1 MGTYAMKDAADMVFI
16 SKKTGK
22 PVMYIDYANAT
33 STEWSSSTVY
43 ATKKGANAVSFDGA
57 RSGKL
62 KIDTE
67 LFSLKL
73 LALVAG
79 QDLDEFETNR
89 EGRLFEREVFKLT
102 NDRQIRLSNKSEEG
116 TLSIYKLK
124 ENGDHDGAEIVAE
137 ATGAG
142 AVPMIVRDVAV
153 TATDKA
159 ATITW
164 GAVNGATGY
173 VVYRDGRRV
182 GQVSTTTFNDS
193 DLTAEKEY
201 AYTVQAIN
209 LNGSG
214 AMSARVVVTTPAEGS
229 EAGEAVRATGEAI
242 KEAEATAS
250 FASGVSYKVLD
261 NGLLQLSDGAQVGAK
276 YVVYY
281 VTRVNNART
290 VTVAA
295 NKFAESFEIYANSKI
310 RESATGIDHFA
321 RIHYGNVKPEG
332 SFTFSQSA
340 KEPTS
345 LSINCDVL
353 PDENDNLAVYT
364 FIED

>member
-102 NDRQIRLSNKSEEG
+102 NDRQIRLSSLAEEG
-116 TLSIYKLK
+116 SLNIYKLK

-137 ATGAG
+137 TSGVS

-153 TATDKA
+153 TASAEASTV
-159 ATITW
+159 TW
-164 GAVNGATGY
+164 GAVNGATAY
-173 VVYRDGRRV
+173 IVYRDGVRV

-193 DLTAEKEY
+193 DLKPEKSY
-201 AYTVQAIN
+201 TYTVQAIN
-209 LNGSG
+209 LNGSS
-214 AMSARVVVTTPAEGS
+214 AMSAKVIVTTPAEGS
-229 EAGEAVRATGEAI
+229 EAGATVKATAEAI
-242 KEAEATAS
+242 QEAEATAN
-250 FASGVSYKVLD
+250 FGGGVTYKVLD
-261 NGLLQLSDGAQVGAK
+261 NGLLQLSDKAQVGAK

-281 VTRVNNART
+281 MTRVNNART

-295 NKFAESFEIYANSKI
+295 NKFAESYEIYANSKI

>member
-1 MGTYAMKDAADMVFI
+1 MKDAADMVFI

-102 NDRQIRLSNKSEEG
+102 NDRQIRLSSLAEEG
-116 TLSIYKLK
+116 SLNIYKLK

-137 ATGAG
+137 TSGVS

-153 TATDKA
+153 TASAEASTV
-159 ATITW
+159 TW
-164 GAVNGATGY
+164 GAVNGATAY
-173 VVYRDGRRV
+173 IVYRDGVRV

-193 DLTAEKEY
+193 DLKPEKSY
-201 AYTVQAIN
+201 TYTVQAIN
-209 LNGSG
+209 LNGSS
-214 AMSARVVVTTPAEGS
+214 AMSAKVIVTTPAEGS
-229 EAGEAVRATGEAI
+229 EAGATVKATAEAI
-242 KEAEATAS
+242 QEAEATAN
-250 FASGVSYKVLD
+250 FGGGVTYKVLD
-261 NGLLQLSDGAQVGAK
+261 NGLLQLSDKAQVGAK

-281 VTRVNNART
+281 MTRVNNART

-295 NKFAESFEIYANSKI
+295 NKFAESYEIYANSKI